1 MEGCLRYCKSTS
13 FQANHNHSFETLSV
27 GSVVCDTAKVRVFKQ
42 ITTLIRKT
50 AMISRLFAILQK
62 YEFSSKSQLN
72 GGHKFFY
79 SSCLRYCKSTS
90 FQANHNHDSG
100 QIRVNLLFAILQKYE
115 FSSKSQPVELKV
127 LSLRGCLRYCKSTSF
142 QANHNLFSVMA
153 LVRPVVCDT
162 AKVRVFKQ
170 ITTRQTNAVY
180 PLRLFAILQKYEFS
194 SKSQLIPCKAQS
206 IKGCLRYC
214 KSTSFQAN
222 HNVDFVLQ
230 KYLLLFAILQK
241 YEFSSKSQLLQTL
254 IQVM

>member
-1 MEGCLRYCKSTS
+1 MKWHELRPSCLRYCKSTS
-13 FQANHNHSFETLSV
+13 FQANHNSSAAILCV
-27 GSVVCDTAKVRVFKQ
+27 
-42 ITTLIRKT
+42 
-50 AMISRLFAILQK
+50 SRLFAILQK

-241 YEFSSKSQLLQTL
+241 YEFSSKSQP
-254 IQVM
+254 VCVPK